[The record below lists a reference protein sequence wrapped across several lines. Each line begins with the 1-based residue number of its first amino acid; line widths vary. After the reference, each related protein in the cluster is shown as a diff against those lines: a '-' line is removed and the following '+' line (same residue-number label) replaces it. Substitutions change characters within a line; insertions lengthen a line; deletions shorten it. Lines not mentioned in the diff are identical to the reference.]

1 MSGVSDVG
9 SLDVWEEI
17 QFFEIR
23 TSYFEFLPSKK
34 HPEFQTAV
42 VRFGQNSNSTLCMLC
57 VIQSSHTGV
66 VVVGEK
72 GNG

>member
-1 MSGVSDVG
+1 M
-9 SLDVWEEI
+9 WEEI

-23 TSYFEFLPSKK
+23 TSYFEFFFH

-42 VRFGQNSNSTLCMLC
+42 VRGGQNSNSTLCMLC
-57 VIQSSHTGV
+57 VIQSSHTGL

>member
-9 SLDVWEEI
+9 SLVCGEEI
-17 QFFEIR
+17 QFFEI
-23 TSYFEFLPSKK
+23 TSYFEFLPSQ

-42 VRFGQNSNSTLCMLC
+42 VRVGQNSNSTLCMLC

>member
-1 MSGVSDVG
+1 MCG
-9 SLDVWEEI
+9 EEI

-23 TSYFEFLPSKK
+23 TSYFEFLPSQ

-42 VRFGQNSNSTLCMLC
+42 VRVGQNSNSTLRMLC
-57 VIQSSHTGV
+57 VIQSSHTWV
-66 VVVGEK
+66 VVVREK